1 MMDRE
6 QLRQLGD
13 ELKERARPAANR
25 VIRNLPGRRVRWG
38 SLRRTTPFS
47 NCYGWDRGLPIDR
60 YYIEGWLERQA
71 RSVHGDVLEVR
82 SADYALRYG
91 GERVTKAHVV
101 DIDATNAE
109 ATVIADLTQEGS
121 LPDEA
126 YDTIIMTQTLHVTAD
141 DEAGLRTLWR
151 ALRPGGTI
159 LFSGPCVGRID
170 HELAEYDSWR
180 YTPNGLRRKLA
191 RLLPDAQVAVEG
203 FGNVLAGAAYLYG
216 IAVQELTPGEL
227 DVRDP
232 GFPIV
237 VCAKIDK
244 PAD

>member
-1 MMDRE
+1 MIDPERID
-6 QLRQLGD
+6 Q
-13 ELKERARPAANR
+13 LKERARPVANR

-38 SLRRTTPFS
+38 TLRRTTPFS
-47 NCYGWDRGLPIDR
+47 DCYGWDRGLPIDR
-60 YYIEGWLERQA
+60 YYIEGWLA
-71 RSVHGDVLEVR
+71 RNAFAFRGEALEVR
-82 SADYALRYG
+82 GPEYAERYG
-91 GERVTKAHVV
+91 GANVTKVHVV
-101 DIDATNAE
+101 DIDESNPK
-109 ATVIADLTQEGS
+109 ATVIADLTKEGS
-121 LPDEA
+121 LPDAA
-126 YDTIIMTQTLHVTAD
+126 YDTIVMTQTLHVTED
-141 DEAGLRTLWR
+141 DDGGFRTLWR

-180 YTPNGLRRKLA
+180 YTPNGLRRRLA
-191 RLLPDAQVAVEG
+191 RILPDAQVSVEA

-216 IAVQELTPGEL
+216 IAMQELTPAEL

-244 PAD
+244 PA

>member
-1 MMDRE
+1 MIERE
-6 QLRQLGD
+6 QIDQ
-13 ELKERARPAANR
+13 LKERVRPAANR

-47 NCYGWDRGLPIDR
+47 DCYGWDRGLPIDR
-60 YYIEGWLERQA
+60 YYIEGWIERQA
-71 RSVHGDVLEVR
+71 SAIRGEALEVR
-82 SADYALRYG
+82 GPEYAERFG
-91 GERVTKAHVV
+91 GDRVTKVHVV
-101 DIDATNAE
+101 DIDADNPK
-109 ATVIADLTQEGS
+109 ATVIADLTKEGS

-126 YDTIIMTQTLHVTAD
+126 YDTIVMTQTLHVTED
-141 DEAGLRTLWR
+141 DEGGFRTLWR

-191 RLLPDAQVAVEG
+191 RLLPDAQVSVEG

-216 IAVQELTPGEL
+216 IAVQELTPAEL

-244 PAD
+244 PGASG